1 MTYQDAML
9 KLARAVYPDNDPQT
23 YQGLSNVVYWK
34 WRANPSDGHYT
45 VWSFDPANND
55 SQAVAVELWLLN
67 KDANNSISKGC
78 ILYVA
83 TDATGWAKRAE
94 YFHDPASF
102 RAAVT
107 KAALQVAS

>member
-1 MTYQDAML
+1 MTDQDAML
-9 KLARAVYPDNDPQT
+9 KLALAVYGDNRVITDS
-23 YQGLSNVVYWK
+23 GNVYVTGEY
-34 WRANPSDGHYT
+34 NFPSPPK
-45 VWSFDPANND
+45 SSQIFDPANND
-55 SQAVAVELWLLN
+55 SQAVAVELWLLDR
-67 KDANNSISKGC
+67 DANNSISKGC

-107 KAALQVAS
+107 KAALRVVA

>member
-1 MTYQDAML
+1 MTAQDAML
-9 KLARAVYPDNDPQT
+9 KLADIIEPSGKHEWRIAPSGKVYRPREGGGPFD
-23 YQGLSNVVYWK
+23 W
-34 WRANPSDGHYT
+34 
-45 VWSFDPANND
+45 FDPANND
-55 SQAVAVELWLLN
+55 SQAVAVELWLLDR
-67 KDANNSISKGC
+67 DANNSISKGC

-107 KAALQVAS
+107 KAALRVVS